1 MNIRQAEMKDLEI
14 VKSITIRTIQT
25 IYPRY
30 YPLGAVGFFLSHH
43 NEDHIMADIESRRV
57 YVLVNEEDVFGTV
70 TIKDFEICR
79 LFVLPFYHGKGYG
92 RLLLEFSEQLIAGQF
107 NKIQLDSSLPAKEI
121 YLKRG
126 YKEIAS
132 HHIITEN
139 GDYLCYDV
147 MEKKILKLS
156 PKEAI

>member
-1 MNIRQAEMKDLEI
+1 MNIRQAEIKDLET
-14 VKSITIRTIQT
+14 VKSITNSTIYT

-30 YPLGAVGFFLSHH
+30 YPSGAVDFFLSHH
-43 NEDHIMADIESRRV
+43 NEDHILADIDSRRV
-57 YVLVNEEDVFGTV
+57 YVLENEEKALGTV

-79 LFVLPFYHGKGYG
+79 LFVLPLYHGKGYG

-147 MEKKILKLS
+147 MEKELL
-156 PKEAI
+156 

>member
-1 MNIRQAEMKDLEI
+1 MNIRQAERKDLET
-14 VKSITIRTIQT
+14 VKSITSCTIQT

-30 YPLGAVGFFLSHH
+30 YPSGAVDFFLSHH
-43 NEDHIMADIESRRV
+43 NEDHILDDIDSQRV
-57 YVLVNEEDVFGTV
+57 YVLVNEENALGTV
-70 TIKDFEICR
+70 TIRDFEICR
-79 LFVLPFYHGKGYG
+79 LFVLPLYHGKGYG
-92 RLLLEFSEQLIAGQF
+92 RMLLEFSEQLIAGQF

-126 YKEIAS
+126 FKEIAS

-147 MEKKILKLS
+147 MEKELL
-156 PKEAI
+156 

>member
-1 MNIRQAEMKDLEI
+1 MNIRQAEIKDLEI
-14 VKSITIRTIQT
+14 VKSITVRTIQT

-30 YPLGAVGFFLSHH
+30 YPSGAVDFFLSHH
-43 NEDHIMADIESRRV
+43 NEDHILADIVSRSV
-57 YVLVNEEDVFGTV
+57 YVLEDEENAIGTV

-79 LFVLPFYHGKGYG
+79 LFVLPVYHGKGYG
-92 RLLLEFSEQLIAGQF
+92 RRLLEFSEQRIAGQF
-107 NKIQLDSSLPAKEI
+107 HKIRLDSSLPAKEI

-132 HHIITEN
+132 HHVMTEN

-147 MEKKILKLS
+147 MEKEIQ
-156 PKEAI
+156 